1 MGQTPKQQ
9 RLSATEIR
17 NALPGA
23 ARDLAQCRADL
34 IGDELIDRFVALDWM
49 EWRGG
54 ALKLTQ
60 VGLNVIAQAAAA
72 EARG

>member
-1 MGQTPKQQ
+1 MPQ
-9 RLSATEIR
+9 RMNDSEIRKALSA
-17 NALPGA
+17 A
-23 ARDLAQCRADL
+23 ARDLAQCRADR
-34 IGDELIDRFVALDWM
+34 IGDEVIDRFVALDWM

-60 VGLNVIAQAAAA
+60 VGLNVIAQEAAA

>member
-1 MGQTPKQQ
+1 MND
-9 RLSATEIR
+9 SEIR
-17 NALPGA
+17 KALPAA
-23 ARDLAQCRADL
+23 ARDLAQCRADR
-34 IGDELIDRFVALDWM
+34 IGDEVIDRFVALDWM

-60 VGLNVIAQAAAA
+60 VGLNVIAQEAAA